1 MKKLFLDAFVI
12 AALSLSGAGWVQAEE
27 SASGGAGGGGDKQEA
42 HQACRAEAE
51 KLCPGLKPGEG
62 LGKCVDEHASELSAA
77 CQEHHKQMKARHS
90 EKKEQRQ
97 EARAEVKE
105 ACATDQEKL
114 CKGLEPG
121 KGLFK
126 CMKEHESELSEGC
139 KAAIGEFKEHK
150 PKHGK
155 RGHKGKKGAAAAAA
169 PAGE

>member
-1 MKKLFLDAFVI
+1 MSKPILNAFVI
-12 AALSLSGAGWVQAEE
+12 AALTLSGAGWVQAEE
-27 SASGGAGGGGDKQEA
+27 SASGGGDKKEA

-51 KLCPGLKPGEG
+51 KLCPGLKSGEG
-62 LGKCVDEHASELSAA
+62 LGKCVDEHVSELSAA

-90 EKKEQRQ
+90 ERK

-105 ACATDQEKL
+105 ACAADQEKL

-126 CMKEHESELSEGC
+126 CMHEKASELSEGC
-139 KAAIGEFKEHK
+139 KAAMGELKEHK

-155 RGHKGKKGAAAAAA
+155 RGHKGNKGEAAAAA